1 MTYEF
6 LDVANDNGVVTVTM
20 NRPPVNAVTLQMY
33 AELIDAFRS
42 FEADSQ
48 ARVVVI
54 ASAVER
60 AFCGGVD
67 IKERATQL
75 DEIELVPRKAAYD
88 TYFSIYDCA
97 VPVIAAVGGPALG
110 AGIGIV
116 ASCDAVIA
124 SEKAVFGLP
133 EITIGM
139 LGGGSHLTRLIGAQ
153 RMRLAYYTGKRF
165 TAQEFYELGAIAKLV
180 PHESLLAEAQATA
193 REIARNS
200 PVAVRLAK
208 QALNRVE
215 FMPMRE
221 AYRLEVDYTQR
232 LQGFDD
238 TKEAMQAF
246 LDKREPRFNG
256 R

>member
-6 LDVANDNGVVTVTM
+6 LDVVNDGGVVTVTM

-33 AELIDAFRS
+33 AELTEVFRS
-42 FEADSQ
+42 FEADAT

-88 TYFSIYDCA
+88 CYFAIYDCA

-116 ASCDAVIA
+116 ASCDAIIA
-124 SEKAVFGLP
+124 SDKAVFGLP

-139 LGGGSHLTRLIGAQ
+139 LGGGAHLSRLIGAQ

-165 TAQEFYELGAIAKLV
+165 SAQEFYDLGAIAKLA

-193 REIARNS
+193 REIAKNS
-200 PVAVRLAK
+200 PIAVRLAK

-232 LQGFDD
+232 LQGFQD

-246 LDKREPRFNG
+246 LEKREPRFMG